1 MKKTRL
7 FLAAILC
14 VSLLAF
20 AGCGSDD
27 NNGNTDASDGTVT
40 EKNVDRNDDNK

>member
-27 NNGNTDASDGTVT
+27 NNGNTDASDGETT
-40 EKNVDRNDDNK
+40 TINLKTMIP